1 VVFDNTGYTCVGNVV
16 DDSREGAV
24 SMAIDI
30 IKSIGL
36 GVAGNF
42 AGHLE
47 QTVNSIDFTNVEGAE
62 TNAPKGL
69 FPFYVPSNTGHFL
82 EVYPISSGYISLPEG
97 GGNLKVEPE
106 LALLCEL
113 TYEGD
118 RVAGLMPKSFAAYN
132 DCSIHKPVQKISEK
146 KNWGAN
152 SKGLSNHFIDIDH
165 FSVGGIVDIYRL
177 ACYIKRSGELH
188 IYGVDS
194 PLSGYSYFYGKL
206 IDWVVD
212 KMNYQTDTDP
222 FEAIL
227 PLLKDADF
235 PQYTL
240 IGVGATRYTDYGEQT
255 YLEVNDECFVV
266 VYDSTRYTAK
276 DIEQLLIQGVYQG
289 EGLSIL
295 YQTVIS

>member
-1 VVFDNTGYTCVGNVV
+1 MKWAKITPDYESSGIGCQ
-16 DDSREGAV
+16 EGVV
-24 SMAIDI
+24 SMTIDL
-30 IKSIGL
+30 IKLIGL

-47 QTVNSIDFTNVEGAE
+47 QTVNNIDFTNVEVTE
-62 TNAPKGL
+62 TDAPKGL
-69 FPFYVPSNTGHFL
+69 FPFYVPSHTGRFL
-82 EVYPISSGYISLPEG
+82 EVYPISSSHISLPEG

-106 LALLCEL
+106 IALLCEF
-113 TYEGD
+113 TYED
-118 RVAGLMPKSFAAYN
+118 NRVARLTPKRFAAYN

-165 FSVGGIVDIYRL
+165 FSVGGIMDAYRL
-177 ACYIKRSGELH
+177 ACYLRRSGDLQV
-188 IYGVDS
+188 YGVDS

-206 IDWVVD
+206 IDWMVD
-212 KMNYQTDTDP
+212 KMNNQTDIDP

-227 PLLKDADF
+227 PLLKDADL
-235 PQYTL
+235 PQYAL

-255 YLEVNDECFVV
+255 YLEVGDEVFVV
-266 VYDSTRYTAK
+266 AYDSTRYIAE
-276 DIEQLLIQGVYQG
+276 DIEQLLTKGVHQG